1 MRIWPGSAYPLGAS
15 FDGKGANFAIYSEN
29 AISVTLLLYE
39 SEHSPAPRERIPLTE
54 KTGHVWH
61 SYLPDVLPGQL
72 YAFSADGPYEPEK
85 GLRFNKNKALIDPYA
100 RAITGSVRP
109 NDEMFGYK
117 IGDPSADIVIGLSRF
132 WPLLPQIP
140 GHRSKIQLGRRYT
153 SQNGLERDRDL

>member
-61 SYLPDVLPGQL
+61 SYLPDVLPGQ
-72 YAFSADGPYEPEK
+72 FMPF
-85 GLRFNKNKALIDPYA
+85 LRMA
-100 RAITGSVRP
+100 R
-109 NDEMFGYK
+109 
-117 IGDPSADIVIGLSRF
+117 
-132 WPLLPQIP
+132 
-140 GHRSKIQLGRRYT
+140 T
-153 SQNGLERDRDL
+153 SQKKDCDSTKTKH